1 MRSPSRRPGRV
12 FWLRQLAAHLSLW
25 LTLVSSGLVIARAQS
40 GAAPASPPQ
49 NPAETTTREEPAT
62 FKARVNLVL
71 VPVVVRDRQGRA
83 VGSLKQED
91 FQLFDKGKP
100 QVISKFSIE
109 KSAGRA
115 AIAAP
120 ASAANAAGK
129 SPEQAVPLDM
139 PERFVAYLFDD
150 VHLVFGDLARV
161 RDAAGRHMTASLQPT
176 DRAAVYSTSGQT
188 MLEFT
193 DDRDKLQETL
203 LRLQPRP
210 IARSM
215 VMECPDVSY
224 YLADMIQ
231 NKNDPMALQA
241 ATLETMACMHMDSS
255 QRSAAEQ
262 MARAAAQQALGSGDQ
277 ETRVA
282 LRVLND
288 VVRRMSVMPG
298 QRIVILASPGFVTP
312 ELQQEKTDILDR
324 AIRSNV
330 IINSLDARG
339 LYTDSAYD
347 ASRQTVTTAAST
359 IKAQYDRDAERA
371 QADVL
376 AELASGTGGAFFEN
390 SNDLDEGFKRVAAA
404 PEYFYV
410 LGFSPQNLKLDGSF
424 HALKVSLKPQADL
437 GLSARRGYYAPKHLS
452 DEVETARREI
462 EEALFSREEMR
473 DIPVDLHTQFF
484 KSTDQS
490 ARIALLVRVDVRHL
504 RFRKEDGRN
513 RNDLTVVSGL
523 FDRNGNY
530 VIGNQKRI
538 EMRLR
543 DETLER
549 RLGSGLTVR
558 TSFDVKP
565 GSYMIRLVVR
575 DAEGQ
580 LMAAENGAVEIP

>member
-1 MRSPSRRPGRV
+1 MHGSGNSPMRP
-12 FWLRQLAAHLSLW
+12 LRKLPAHLFLW
-25 LTLVSSGLVIARAQS
+25 FTLGLAGQAL
-40 GAAPASPPQ
+40 PPQ
-49 NPAETTTREEPAT
+49 NPAEMATREEPAT
-62 FKARVNLVL
+62 FRARVNLVL

-83 VGSLKQED
+83 LGNLKQED

-100 QVISKFSIE
+100 QVITKFSIE
-109 KSAGRA
+109 KSGGPAVKA
-115 AIAAP
+115 AQT
-120 ASAANAAGK
+120 SETNAAGK
-129 SPEQAVPLDM
+129 PQEQAVPADM

-161 RDAAGRHMTASLQPT
+161 RDAAGRHMSASLQPT
-176 DRAAVYSTSGQT
+176 DRAAIYSTSGQT

-193 DDRDKLQETL
+193 DDRDKLRETL

-210 IARSM
+210 IARPM

-231 NKNDPMALQA
+231 NRNDPMALQA
-241 ATLETMACMHMDSS
+241 ATLETMACMQMDSS

-262 MARAAAQQALGSGDQ
+262 MARMAAQRALSSGEQ
-277 ETRVA
+277 ETRTA
-282 LRVLND
+282 LRVLMD
-288 VVRRMSVMPG
+288 VVRRMSAMPG
-298 QRIVILASPGFVTP
+298 QRTIILVSPGFLTP

-324 AIRSNV
+324 AIHSNV

-339 LYTDSAYD
+339 LYTDSTYD
-347 ASRQTVTTAAST
+347 ASRQTVSLGASR
-359 IKAQYDRDAERA
+359 IKAQYDRDADSA

-376 AELASGTGGAFFEN
+376 AELASGTGGAFFQN
-390 SNDLDEGFKRVAAA
+390 SNDLDEGFRRLAAA

-424 HALKVSLKPQADL
+424 HALKVTLKPQGDL
-437 GLSARRGYYAPKHLS
+437 GLSARRGYYAPRHLS
-452 DEVETARREI
+452 DAVETAKREI

-473 DIPVDLHTQFF
+473 DIPVELHTQFF
-484 KSTDQS
+484 KSTEQD

-513 RNDLTVVSGL
+513 RDDLTVVSGL

-543 DETLER
+543 DETLEN

>member
-1 MRSPSRRPGRV
+1 MRGSGSSPVRS
-12 FWLRQLAAHLSLW
+12 LRKLPAHLSLF
-25 LTLVSSGLVIARAQS
+25 LTLGLSAQ
-40 GAAPASPPQ
+40 APPQ
-49 NPAETTTREEPAT
+49 NPAEMATREEPAT

-71 VPVVVRDRQGRA
+71 VPVVVRDRQGHA
-83 VGSLKQED
+83 LGNLKQED

-100 QVISKFSIE
+100 QVVTKFSIE
-109 KSAGRA
+109 KSGGRA
-115 AIAAP
+115 AKAP
-120 ASAANAAGK
+120 QTSETNPAEK
-129 SPEQAVPLDM
+129 SQEPAVPLDM

-161 RDAAGRHMTASLQPT
+161 RDAAGRHMSASLQPT
-176 DRAAVYSTSGQT
+176 DRAAIYSTSGQT

-193 DDRDKLQETL
+193 DDRDTLRETL

-210 IARSM
+210 IARPM
-215 VMECPDVSY
+215 MMECPDVSY

-241 ATLETMACMHMDSS
+241 ATLETMACMNLDASMRSVAE
-255 QRSAAEQ
+255 QTARSAAQ
-262 MARAAAQQALGSGDQ
+262 RALISGDQ
-277 ETRVA
+277 ETRTA
-282 LRVLND
+282 LRVLMD
-288 VVRRMSVMPG
+288 VVRRMSAMPG
-298 QRIVILASPGFVTP
+298 QRTVILASPGFLTP

-330 IINSLDARG
+330 IVNSLDARG
-339 LYTDSAYD
+339 LYTDSTYD
-347 ASRQTVTTAAST
+347 ASRQTVSLGAST
-359 IKAQYDRDAERA
+359 IKAQYERDADRA

-376 AELASGTGGAFFEN
+376 AELAAGTGGAFFQN
-390 SNDLDEGFKRVAAA
+390 SNDLDDGFRRLAVA

-424 HALKVSLKPQADL
+424 HALKVAVKPPGDL
-437 GLSARRGYYAPKHLS
+437 SLSARRGYYAPKHLS
-452 DEVETARREI
+452 DAVETAKREI

-473 DIPVDLHTQFF
+473 DIPVELHTQFF
-484 KSTDQS
+484 KSTEQD
-490 ARIALLVRVDVRHL
+490 ARIALLVRLDVRHL

-513 RNDLTVVSGL
+513 RDNLTVVSGL

-530 VIGNQKRI
+530 VVGNQKRI

-543 DETLER
+543 DDTLEN
-549 RLGSGLTVR
+549 RLGSGIAVR

-575 DAEGQ
+575 DDEGQ
-580 LMAAENGAVEIP
+580 FMAAENGAVEIP

>member
-1 MRSPSRRPGRV
+1 MRRSGNSPMSS
-12 FWLRQLAAHLSLW
+12 LRQLPVYLSLC
-25 LTLVSSGLVIARAQS
+25 LALGLAAQ
-40 GAAPASPPQ
+40 APPQ
-49 NPAETTTREEPAT
+49 NPAEMATREEPAT

-83 VGSLKQED
+83 LGNLKQED

-109 KSAGRA
+109 KSGGQA
-115 AIAAP
+115 ARP
-120 ASAANAAGK
+120 AQTSGVNAAGQ
-129 SPEQAVPLDM
+129 SQEPAAPTDM

-150 VHLVFGDLARV
+150 VHLAFGDLVRV
-161 RDAAGRHMTASLQPT
+161 RDAAGRHMSASLQPT
-176 DRAAVYSTSGQT
+176 DRAAIYSTSGQT
-188 MLEFT
+188 VLEFT
-193 DDRDKLQETL
+193 DDRDKLRETL

-215 VMECPDVSY
+215 MMECPDVSY

-231 NKNDPMALQA
+231 NRNDPLALQA
-241 ATLETMACMHMDSS
+241 AVLETMACMHVD
-255 QRSAAEQ
+255 RNAAEQ
-262 MARAAAQQALGSGDQ
+262 IARAAAQRALISGDQ
-277 ETRVA
+277 ETRTA
-282 LRVLND
+282 LSVLMD
-288 VVRRMSVMPG
+288 VVRRMSAMPG
-298 QRIVILASPGFVTP
+298 QRTIILASPGFLTP
-312 ELQQEKTDILDR
+312 ELQQEKTNVLDR
-324 AIRSNV
+324 AIHSNV

-347 ASRQTVTTAAST
+347 ASRQTVSTGASR
-359 IKAQYDRDAERA
+359 IKDQYQRDSDRA
-371 QADVL
+371 QSDVL
-376 AELASGTGGAFFEN
+376 AELASGTGGAFFQN
-390 SNDLDEGFKRVAAA
+390 NNDLDEGFRRLAVA

-424 HALKVSLKPQADL
+424 HALKVALKPPGDL
-437 GLSARRGYYAPKHLS
+437 SLSARRGYYAPKHLS
-452 DEVETARREI
+452 DAVETAKREI

-473 DIPVDLHTQFF
+473 DIPVELHAQFF
-484 KSTDQS
+484 KSTEQD
-490 ARIALLVRVDVRHL
+490 ARISLLVRLDVRHL

-513 RNDLTVVSGL
+513 RDNLTVVSGL

-543 DETLER
+543 DDTLEN
-549 RLGSGLTVR
+549 RLGSGLSVR

-575 DAEGQ
+575 DDEGQ

>member
-1 MRSPSRRPGRV
+1 MRGFGKSPMKSLSRLPAYPSLFLTLG
-12 FWLRQLAAHLSLW
+12 LAAQ
-25 LTLVSSGLVIARAQS
+25 A
-40 GAAPASPPQ
+40 PPQ
-49 NPAETTTREEPAT
+49 NPAEMATREEPAT

-83 VGSLKQED
+83 LGNLKQED

-100 QVISKFSIE
+100 QVITKFSIE
-109 KSAGRA
+109 KSGGQA
-115 AIAAP
+115 ARP
-120 ASAANAAGK
+120 AQTSGANAAGQ
-129 SPEQAVPLDM
+129 PQEPAVPADM

-150 VHLVFGDLARV
+150 VHLAFGDLVRV
-161 RDAAGRHMTASLQPT
+161 RDAAGRHMSASLQPT
-176 DRAAVYSTSGQT
+176 GRAAIYSTSGQT

-193 DDRDKLQETL
+193 DDRDKLRETL

-231 NKNDPMALQA
+231 NRNDPMALQA
-241 ATLETMACMHMDSS
+241 ATLETMACMHVDPNAAE
-255 QRSAAEQ
+255 QTARSAA
-262 MARAAAQQALGSGDQ
+262 RQALVSGDL
-277 ETRVA
+277 ETRTA
-282 LRVLND
+282 LSVLMD
-288 VVRRMSVMPG
+288 VVRRMSAMPG
-298 QRIVILASPGFVTP
+298 QRTIILVSPGFLTP
-312 ELQQEKTDILDR
+312 ELQQEETDVLDR
-324 AIRSNV
+324 AIHSNV

-347 ASRQTVTTAAST
+347 ASRQSVNTGASV
-359 IKAQYDRDAERA
+359 IKAQYQRDSDRA
-371 QADVL
+371 QSDVL
-376 AELASGTGGAFFEN
+376 AELASGTGGAFFQN
-390 SNDLDEGFKRVAAA
+390 NNDLDEGFRRLAVA

-424 HALKVSLKPQADL
+424 HALKVSLKPQGDL
-437 GLSARRGYYAPKHLS
+437 SLSARRGYYAPRHLS
-452 DEVETARREI
+452 DAVETAKREI
-462 EEALFSREEMR
+462 EEALFSREEMH
-473 DIPVDLHTQFF
+473 DIPVELHAQFF
-484 KSTDQS
+484 KSTEQD
-490 ARIALLVRVDVRHL
+490 ARISLLVRVDVRHL
-504 RFRKEDGRN
+504 PFRKEDGRN

-543 DETLER
+543 DDTLEN
-549 RLGSGLTVR
+549 RLGSGLSVR

-575 DAEGQ
+575 DDEGQ

>member
-1 MRSPSRRPGRV
+1 M
-12 FWLRQLAAHLSLW
+12 HLSLW
-25 LTLVSSGLVIARAQS
+25 LTLVLAAQ
-40 GAAPASPPQ
+40 APPQ
-49 NPAETTTREEPAT
+49 NPAEMATREEPAT

-83 VGSLKQED
+83 LGSLKQED

-100 QVISKFSIE
+100 QIISKFSIE
-109 KSAGRA
+109 KSGGQAARA
-115 AIAAP
+115 AQTP
-120 ASAANAAGK
+120 EANAAGK
-129 SPEQAVPLDM
+129 SQEPAVPADM

-150 VHLVFGDLARV
+150 VHLAFGDLARV
-161 RDAAGRHMTASLQPT
+161 RDAAGRHMSASLQPT
-176 DRAAVYSTSGQT
+176 DRAAIYSTSGQT
-188 MLEFT
+188 ILEFT
-193 DDRDKLQETL
+193 DDRDKLRETL
-203 LRLQPRP
+203 LRLQPRS
-210 IARSM
+210 IARSR

-241 ATLETMACMHMDSS
+241 ATLETMACMQMDSS

-262 MARAAAQQALGSGDQ
+262 MARSAAQRALSSGDQ
-277 ETRVA
+277 ETRTA
-282 LRVLND
+282 LRVLMD
-288 VVRRMSVMPG
+288 VVRRMSAMPG
-298 QRIVILASPGFVTP
+298 QRTIILASPGFLTP

-324 AIRSNV
+324 AIHSNV
-330 IINSLDARG
+330 IVNSLDARG
-339 LYTDSAYD
+339 LYTDSTYD
-347 ASRQTVTTAAST
+347 ASRPTISLGASR
-359 IKAQYDRDAERA
+359 IKAQYERDADRA

-376 AELASGTGGAFFEN
+376 NELASGTGGAFFQN
-390 SNDLDEGFKRVAAA
+390 NNDLDEGFRRLAVA

-424 HALKVSLKPQADL
+424 HALKVALKPQGDVS
-437 GLSARRGYYAPKHLS
+437 LSARRGYYAPKHLS
-452 DEVETARREI
+452 DAVETAKREI

-473 DIPVDLHTQFF
+473 DIPVELHTQFF
-484 KSTDQS
+484 KSTAQD

-543 DETLER
+543 DETLEN
-549 RLGSGLTVR
+549 RLGSGLAVR

-575 DAEGQ
+575 DDEGQ